1 MKQDRQEGSTFV
13 WSQWVESAV
22 GFWASAAQCWRE
34 LSRLATDRS
43 LVDKS
48 IQNSLSLW
56 RAFQPPWTFSGSPEA
71 KRSPELSCHSQRDGI
86 PETAPAPLSAVEVE
100 SVAGVVAR
108 KAEPESMAQPKGDG
122 TPEAVPAIEVE
133 SVAGVVARKAEPA
146 LVEQPKSE
154 TLAVKATAAPKALR
168 RKKKPEPETHGP
180 ISGKSE

>member
-108 KAEPESMAQPKGDG
+108 KAEP
-122 TPEAVPAIEVE
+122 
-133 SVAGVVARKAEPA
+133 A